1 MPEAL
6 MTNGPQLDHL
16 CGKKKKALDHL
27 LVKTCFFLSLL
38 FLCQR
43 NVKGAHL
50 LCSAREG
57 SALAFVLVVVFPAG
71 LGNETHLLESR
82 KVVKECAQCH
92 VGGWRGH
99 LRS

>member
-6 MTNGPQLDHL
+6 MTNGLQFDHL
-16 CGKKKKALDHL
+16 CEKKMALDHL
-27 LVKTCFFLSLL
+27 LVKTCFSLSLL

-43 NVKGAHL
+43 NVKGARL
-50 LCSAREG
+50 LCSSREG
-57 SALAFVLVVVFPAG
+57 SALGFVLVAVFPAG

-82 KVVKECAQCH
+82 KVVKEGAQCH